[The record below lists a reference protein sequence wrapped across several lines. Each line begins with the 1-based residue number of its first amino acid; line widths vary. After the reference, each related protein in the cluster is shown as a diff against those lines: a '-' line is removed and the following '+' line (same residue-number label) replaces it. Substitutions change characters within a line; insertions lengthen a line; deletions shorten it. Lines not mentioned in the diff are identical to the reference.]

1 MVGNAGRWGNA
12 ARVDSAAMRAVLLDV
27 DGVLQV
33 SGRALPGAPEAVAAL
48 REAGHPVRFVTNNTV
63 RARAVLAA
71 DLRALG
77 FALDDAELETVPL
90 AAARALAGMRVLPL
104 TVRAIHDDLAES
116 LELVDSGADVVL
128 VGGADES
135 DETRETFAWDR
146 LEIAFAELERG
157 ARLVALHRNRW
168 WQTASGPCVDS
179 ALVVAGLEEV
189 SGVRAELVGK
199 PSPTLLRAA
208 LESVGGSDGAT
219 MVGDDVEADIGAAKA
234 IGVEAV
240 LVRTGKFREDTLAA
254 ADPQPDAVLDSIAAV
269 PDFVAGR

>member
-1 MVGNAGRWGNA
+1 
-12 ARVDSAAMRAVLLDV
+12 MRAVLLDV

-33 SGRALPGAPEAVAAL
+33 SGRAVPDAPEAVLAL

-63 RARAVLAA
+63 RARAVLAS

-77 FALDDAELETVPL
+77 FELAEEELETVPV
-90 AAARALAGMRVLPL
+90 AAAHFLAGSRVLPL
-104 TVRAIHDDLAES
+104 TMRAIHADLAES
-116 LELVDSGADVVL
+116 VELVEEDADVVL
-128 VGGADES
+128 VGGADET
-135 DETRETFAWDR
+135 DENLEAFGWDR
-146 LEIAFAELERG
+146 LEAAFTELERG

-168 WQTASGPCVDS
+168 WQTASGPRMDS

-199 PSPTLLRAA
+199 PSPALLQGA
-208 LESVGGSDGAT
+208 LESIGGATNGAT
-219 MVGDDVEADIGAAKA
+219 MVGDDVEADIGAAKR

-240 LVRTGKFREDTLAA
+240 LVRTGKFRPDTLAA
-254 ADPQPDAVLDSIAAV
+254 ADPQPDAVLDSVADV